1 MHLGSEYT
9 PEKLL
14 NMLTP
19 EQIKELQ
26 SAIEKYLADRPKS
39 NNKTPDRN

>member
-14 NMLTP
+14 DMLTS

-26 SAIEKYLADRPKS
+26 AAIEKYLADKPKS
-39 NNKTPDRN
+39 NNKTTDRN